1 MKTQTAQI
9 LVKEKLEAIIQNEPN
24 TIKAQ
29 VAKEALD
36 YTSEYIV
43 SFFEDLF
50 RYGCISGMV
59 ASLVYYVDTH
69 QFYDAHYN
77 EIERIRENY
86 EEFTEYPLSI
96 QGDLKNFLAWF
107 SFEQTAYELANELGL
122 EI

>member
-9 LVKEKLEAIIQNEPN
+9 LVKEKLEVIIQNEPN
-24 TIKAQ
+24 TIKAL
-29 VAKEALD
+29 VAQEALD

-59 ASLVYYVDTH
+59 TSLVYYVDTH
-69 QFYDAHYN
+69 QFYDTHYN

>member
-59 ASLVYYVDTH
+59 TSLVYYVDTH
-69 QFYDAHYN
+69 HFYDMHYN